1 MTIVRAFPA
10 IQIARVS
17 IATATNAHALTGM
30 VTQTGPGVATP
41 GVATPGLTVTATM
54 IGLSSIGIQTVTT
67 DPGVET
73 RGVETRGVATPGTI
87 VLGMVSLDS
96 HVMGGTTGRR
106 VAMTASIVTRSV
118 VTNGQVSIV
127 IVTRVQIDPVST
139 GMATLIGPGA
149 ETREVATP
157 DLAATATMSVHD
169 SIGMKTVAATGHR
182 VVAMTGLG
190 FRATRIPT
198 VHASAAM
205 VIRGVQETVTLATV
219 IPALTATIVGPP
231 TGPVL
236 TGTAILTDPEVA
248 TRGTAIR
255 VLHAVA
261 IGPVSTVPTAVT
273 RGAMNDGVAG
283 RRRATSALPANNVK
297 SRGNDAPASTI
308 KRPIMS
314 VKHPA

>member
-1 MTIVRAFPA
+1 
-10 IQIARVS
+10 
-17 IATATNAHALTGM
+17 
-30 VTQTGPGVATP
+30 
-41 GVATPGLTVTATM
+41 M

-73 RGVETRGVATPGTI
+73 RGTI

-96 HVMGGTTGRR
+96 HVMGGTTGPDSSATTGRR
-106 VAMTASIVTRSV
+106 AAMTASIVTRSV

-127 IVTRVQIDPVST
+127 TVTRVQIDPVST

-157 DLAATATMSVHD
+157 GVATATVSVHD
-169 SIGMKTVAATGHR
+169 SIGMKTVAATGR
-182 VVAMTGLG
+182 GVVAMTGLG
-190 FRATRIPT
+190 FRITRIPT

-205 VIRGVQETVTLATV
+205 VIWGAQETVTLATV
-219 IPALTATIVGPP
+219 IPALTATITGLP

-236 TGTAILTDPEVA
+236 TGTAILTDPGVA
-248 TRGTAIR
+248 TRGTTIR

-261 IGPVSTVPTAVT
+261 TGPVSTVPTAVT